1 MGIAYLIGGDFV
13 RNSVDKCREGAIRI
27 KDLSGL
33 VLYSCTT
40 ISEHCN
46 TYIDLPIGDFRFA
59 NNSIRL
65 SSEVSTADEQS
76 SCIKVC

>member
-1 MGIAYLIGGDFV
+1 MEIAYLTGGDFV
-13 RNSVDKCREGAIRI
+13 RKSVDKCKEFAMRI

-46 TYIDLPIGDFRFA
+46 TYIDLPISDFRVA
-59 NNSIRL
+59 NNSIR
-65 SSEVSTADEQS
+65 SSSKVSKADEQS